1 MPMNPTTP
9 SLPPGLPNSGF
20 FQELALRAKLVL
32 RLMGDRRV
40 NFLAKVLPV
49 GAVAYF
55 LIPDLA
61 IGPLDDAAILWLV
74 AYLFVELCP
83 DEVVAEHVRRLR
95 NLPPISADKPDD
107 DELVIEGE
115 FYPRDPSS

>member
-1 MPMNPTTP
+1 VTHANEPNHSIAAT
-9 SLPPGLPNSGF
+9 GLPNSGF

-49 GAVAYF
+49 GAIAYF

-61 IGPLDDAAILWLV
+61 IGPLMMPPFSGWWRIICGTMPGRGGGRACPAA
-74 AYLFVELCP
+74 AQFTAHFC
-83 DEVVAEHVRRLR
+83 
-95 NLPPISADKPDD
+95 
-107 DELVIEGE
+107 
-115 FYPRDPSS
+115 